1 MEVSSSRP
9 QNTNKKSPSPPI
21 VVVLLHPPFAVL
33 LRSTFAQPTAAVT
46 SILGPKGN
54 VKSCFQSLL
63 SRMIHI
69 TPPETNSS
77 HLKHR
82 GWYWDYKCTWVW
94 KICWF
99 NGYPGIQS
107 AQEYHSLS
115 TRSASSR
122 LIHPTQ
128 LGFAGISPPLHS
140 SSPWNLALNVVQG
153 NLSTKR
159 HASITSYHVQPK
171 NSAIESLLWRSDEGP
186 SLENGRMSTAQGG
199 NLNDKLW
206 THTKRYLQ
214 AKQIIGPPFN

>member
-1 MEVSSSRP
+1 MSRVVFNPYYRVWFILPPLKLTVRTWNTGVGRWVSFWEGQGARCELL
-9 QNTNKKSPSPPI
+9 
-21 VVVLLHPPFAVL
+21 VLGSV
-33 LRSTFAQPTAAVT
+33 
-46 SILGPKGN
+46 IL
-54 VKSCFQSLL
+54 
-63 SRMIHI
+63 
-69 TPPETNSS
+69 
-77 HLKHR
+77 
-82 GWYWDYKCTWVW
+82 WYWDYKCTWVW

-171 NSAIESLLWRSDEGP
+171 ISAIESLLWRSDEGP
-186 SLENGRMSTAQGG
+186 SLENGRMSTAQGV
-199 NLNDKLW
+199 NLNDKSW